1 MTPEEKAVYLMLKFK
16 SSESEDGSNDVRD
29 LHAANRCAIIAV
41 NEIINSNPH
50 SNPLNTEVYSTM
62 DWWQEVKKELE
73 KYDT

>member
-41 NEIINSNPH
+41 DEILSDYKNYLFH
-50 SNPLNTEVYSTM
+50 ANTEYKGLM
-62 DWWQEVKKELE
+62 YWKKVKQELE
-73 KYDT
+73 KL